1 MHDLMEALVPI
12 AFFTAIGIVFAR
24 YFQYRHQENM
34 AMIERGMTTA
44 PKKAEKRR
52 RSTTY
57 FMYGMLFLFV
67 GIAFVSGL
75 LIREYYSIDD
85 AIIPALMLIGAG
97 LAMMATYG
105 IAHDE
110 EHKRGEHSAAEYAA
124 AKEHTPKA

>member
-1 MHDLMEALVPI
+1 MHDFMEALVPI

-34 AMIERGMTTA
+34 AMIERGMSTA
-44 PKKAEKRR
+44 PKKADKPRR

-57 FMYGMLFLFV
+57 FMFGMLCLFIGSGFLC
-67 GIAFVSGL
+67 GL
-75 LIREYYSIDD
+75 LLRQYYDIDESV
-85 AIIPALMLIGAG
+85 IPALMLIGAG

-110 EHKRGEHSAAEYAA
+110 EHKYDKNELPG
-124 AKEHTPKA
+124 

>member
-1 MHDLMEALVPI
+1 MHDFMEALVPI

-34 AMIERGMTTA
+34 AMIERGMAVA
-44 PKKAEKRR
+44 PKKAEKPRR

-57 FMYGMLFLFV
+57 FMFGMLFLFV
-67 GIAFVSGL
+67 GIAFAAGL
-75 LIREYYSIDD
+75 IIQKYYYIDE

-110 EHKRGEHSAAEYAA
+110 EHKRGEHGPLE
-124 AKEHTPKA
+124 KADY

>member
-1 MHDLMEALVPI
+1 MHDFFEALIPI

-57 FMYGMLFLFV
+57 FMFGMLFLFI
-67 GIAFVSGL
+67 GIAFVTGL
-75 LIREYYSIDD
+75 LIQKYYYIDE

-105 IAHDE
+105 IAHE
-110 EHKRGEHSAAEYAA
+110 EEYKRGEHGTLEEGKY
-124 AKEHTPKA
+124 